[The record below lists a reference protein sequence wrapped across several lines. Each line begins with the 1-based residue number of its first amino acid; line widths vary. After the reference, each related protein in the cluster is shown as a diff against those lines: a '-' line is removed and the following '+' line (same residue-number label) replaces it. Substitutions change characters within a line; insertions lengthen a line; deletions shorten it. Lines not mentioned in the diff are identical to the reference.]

1 LVCVAKVEA
10 VLVLPVVSAVNVVL
24 ALKAVPASAGKDHK
38 MVNNTTRIWLNW
50 RTRPPKARSAVFA
63 AS

>member
-1 LVCVAKVEA
+1 
-10 VLVLPVVSAVNVVL
+10 VLVLPVVSAVSVVL

-38 MVNNTTRIWLNW
+38 MVNNMTRIWLNW
-50 RTRPPKARSAVFA
+50 RTRPPKAHGAAFA